1 MTMSV
6 VDRNEPF
13 PVASAAVSQNV
24 TCSMGSRWRPNHAQ
38 GRGGGRAIL
47 PAVSFRRTLWLI
59 FRGGLVLRAAFLLL
73 EPPTFPVGDERTYLT
88 WGTQYLPSA
97 RVAFSPFRMHLIFH
111 PPLYPYFIALVQSL
125 PGGLAVVQWVQVALS
140 ALLVPAVGRVGR
152 RAFGE
157 RTGLVAAGIT
167 AAFPELVWFAP
178 HFWSETVMLF
188 LLWWAIERLLEA
200 DEQGRVLP
208 AALGGVLLGLTA
220 LTRETVLYFA
230 PLGALWLAW
239 RPLRPRARLRGA
251 VFLAAVVLTVAPWT
265 LRNWMVFRTFIP
277 VSTSA
282 GLNLWQGNAGLT
294 REEVYEE
301 YGSVDGR
308 IDQYRYAT
316 RKGIQAILDRQPWW
330 VFEKFVAEMPRF
342 WGDSQTLIHLRRRA
356 YGERSPAF
364 TWAVSA
370 VVVLPYVAVLG
381 LFCVGLGRAPLNRRR
396 ALIAGFLAYYVLL
409 HVVAYGFPRYRL
421 PILPAVFLFA
431 AEGWLAGREGRLLPG
446 LGRRILVYVLAGGFA
461 AALIPGYA
469 ENVAHPAFHTSRD

>member
-1 MTMSV
+1 M
-6 VDRNEPF
+6 
-13 PVASAAVSQNV
+13 ASA
-24 TCSMGSRWRPNHAQ
+24 
-38 GRGGGRAIL
+38 GGVL
-47 PAVSFRRTLWLI
+47 SCPAVSFRRALWLI
-59 FRGGLVLRAAFLLL
+59 FLGGFALRAAFLLF

-88 WGTQYLPSA
+88 WGATYLPSG
-97 RVAFSPFRMHLIFH
+97 RVGFSPFRMHLVFH
-111 PPLYPYFIALVQSL
+111 PPLYPYFIAGLQSL

-140 ALLVPAVGRVGR
+140 ALLVPAVGRVGA

-188 LLWWAIERLLEA
+188 LLWWAFERLLEA
-200 DEQGRVLP
+200 DASGRARP
-208 AALGGVLLGLTA
+208 AAVAGVLLGLTA

-230 PLGALWLAW
+230 PLAALWLAW
-239 RPLRPRARLRGA
+239 KPSHPRGRRRAV
-251 VFLAAVVLTVAPWT
+251 VFLAAVVLAVAPWT
-265 LRNWMVFRTFIP
+265 IRNWIVFRTFIP
-277 VSTSA
+277 ISTSS
-282 GLNLWQGNAGLT
+282 GLNLWQGNTGLT

-330 VFEKFVAEMPRF
+330 VFEKVVAEMPRF

-370 VVVLPYVAVLG
+370 VVVVPYVGVLA
-381 LFCVGLGRAPLNRRR
+381 LFAVGLARTPLDRRR
-396 ALIAGFLAYYVLL
+396 ALVVGFLFYYVLL

-421 PILPAVFLFA
+421 PILPAVFMVA
-431 AEGWLAGREGRLLPG
+431 AAAWVGARERTLLPG
-446 LGRRILVYVLAGGFA
+446 RGRRVLAYALAGALA

-469 ENVAHPAFHTSRD
+469 ENVAHPAFHSARD

>member
-1 MTMSV
+1 MPVLT
-6 VDRNEPF
+6 EP
-13 PVASAAVSQNV
+13 P
-24 TCSMGSRWRPNHAQ
+24 
-38 GRGGGRAIL
+38 
-47 PAVSFRRTLWLI
+47 PAPPGAGQPFARTLWLI
-59 FRGGLVLRAAFLLL
+59 FLGGLALRAAFLVF

-88 WGTQYLPSA
+88 WGTQYLPSG
-97 RVAFSPFRMHLIFH
+97 RVGFSPFRMHLIFH
-111 PPLYPYFIALVQSL
+111 PPLYPYFIAGLQSL

-140 ALLVPAVGRVGR
+140 ALLVPAVGRAGA

-157 RTGLVAAGIT
+157 RTGLVAAAIT

-188 LLWWAIERLLEA
+188 LLWWAFERLLEA
-200 DEQGRVLP
+200 DAAGRALP
-208 AALGGVLLGLTA
+208 AVLAGVLFGLTA

-230 PLGALWLAW
+230 PLAALWLAW
-239 RPLRPRARLRGA
+239 RPSRPAARLRGA
-251 VFLAAVVLTVAPWT
+251 AFLAAVVLTVAPWT
-265 LRNWMVFRTFIP
+265 VRNWIQFRTFIP

-282 GLNLWQGNAGLT
+282 GLNLWQGNVGQT

-301 YGSVDGR
+301 YFSVDGR

-316 RKGIQAILDRQPWW
+316 RKGIEAILARQPWW
-330 VFEKFVAEMPRF
+330 IFEKVVAEMPHF

-356 YGERSPAF
+356 YGERAPAF
-364 TWAVSA
+364 TWAVAA

-381 LFCVGLGRAPLNRRR
+381 LFAVGLALTPLDRRR
-396 ALIAGFLAYYVLL
+396 ALIAAFLGYYVLL

-431 AEGWLAGREGRLLPG
+431 AAGGVAWREGTLRPG
-446 LGRRILVYVLAGGFA
+446 VGRRALAYALGGGLALSLV
-461 AALIPGYA
+461 PGYA

>member
-1 MTMSV
+1 M
-6 VDRNEPF
+6 
-13 PVASAAVSQNV
+13 ASA
-24 TCSMGSRWRPNHAQ
+24 
-38 GRGGGRAIL
+38 GGVL
-47 PAVSFRRTLWLI
+47 SCPAVSFRRALWLI
-59 FRGGLVLRAAFLLL
+59 FLGGFALRAAFLLF

-88 WGTQYLPSA
+88 WGATYLPSG
-97 RVAFSPFRMHLIFH
+97 RVGFSPFRMHLVFH
-111 PPLYPYFIALVQSL
+111 PPLYPYFIAGLQSL

-140 ALLVPAVGRVGR
+140 ALLVPAVGRVGA

-188 LLWWAIERLLEA
+188 LLWWAFERLLEA
-200 DEQGRVLP
+200 DASGRARP
-208 AALGGVLLGLTA
+208 AAVAGVLLGLTA

-230 PLGALWLAW
+230 PLAALWLAW
-239 RPLRPRARLRGA
+239 KPSHPRGRRRAV
-251 VFLAAVVLTVAPWT
+251 VFLAAVVLAVAPWT
-265 LRNWMVFRTFIP
+265 IRNWIVFRTFIP
-277 VSTSA
+277 ISTSS
-282 GLNLWQGNAGLT
+282 GLNLWQGNTGLT

-330 VFEKFVAEMPRF
+330 VFEKVVAEMPRF

-370 VVVLPYVAVLG
+370 VVVVPYVGVLA
-381 LFCVGLGRAPLNRRR
+381 LFAVGLARTPLDRRR
-396 ALIAGFLAYYVLL
+396 ALVVGFLFYYVLL

-421 PILPAVFLFA
+421 PILPAVFILA
-431 AEGWLAGREGRLLPG
+431 AAAWVGARERTLLPG
-446 LGRRILVYVLAGGFA
+446 RGRRVLAYVLAGALA
-461 AALIPGYA
+461 AALIPSYA
-469 ENVAHPAFHTSRD
+469 ENVAHPAFHTSHD

>member
-1 MTMSV
+1 M
-6 VDRNEPF
+6 
-13 PVASAAVSQNV
+13 ASA
-24 TCSMGSRWRPNHAQ
+24 
-38 GRGGGRAIL
+38 GGVL
-47 PAVSFRRTLWLI
+47 SCPAVSFRRALWLI
-59 FRGGLVLRAAFLLL
+59 FLGGFALRAAFLLF

-88 WGTQYLPSA
+88 WGATYLPSG
-97 RVAFSPFRMHLIFH
+97 RVGFSPFRMHLIFH
-111 PPLYPYFIALVQSL
+111 PPLYPYFIAGLQSL

-140 ALLVPAVGRVGR
+140 ALLVPAVGRVGA

-188 LLWWAIERLLEA
+188 LLWWAFERLLEA
-200 DEQGRVLP
+200 DASGRARP
-208 AALGGVLLGLTA
+208 AAVAGVLLGLTA

-230 PLGALWLAW
+230 PLAALWLAW
-239 RPLRPRARLRGA
+239 KPSHPRGRRRAV
-251 VFLAAVVLTVAPWT
+251 VFLAAVVLAVAPWT
-265 LRNWMVFRTFIP
+265 IRNWIVFRTFIP
-277 VSTSA
+277 ISTSS
-282 GLNLWQGNAGLT
+282 GLNLWQGNTGLT

-330 VFEKFVAEMPRF
+330 VFEKVVAEMPRF

-370 VVVLPYVAVLG
+370 VVVVPYVAVLA
-381 LFCVGLGRAPLNRRR
+381 LFAVGLARTPLDRRH
-396 ALIAGFLAYYVLL
+396 ALVVGFLFYYVLL

-421 PILPAVFLFA
+421 PILPAVFILA
-431 AEGWLAGREGRLLPG
+431 AAAWVGARERTLRPGRGRRVLAYALAGAL
-446 LGRRILVYVLAGGFA
+446 A
-461 AALIPGYA
+461 AALIPSYA
-469 ENVAHPAFHTSRD
+469 ENVAHPAFHTSHD

>member
-1 MTMSV
+1 
-6 VDRNEPF
+6 
-13 PVASAAVSQNV
+13 
-24 TCSMGSRWRPNHAQ
+24 
-38 GRGGGRAIL
+38 L
-47 PAVSFRRTLWLI
+47 
-59 FRGGLVLRAAFLLL
+59 
-73 EPPTFPVGDERTYLT
+73 
-88 WGTQYLPSA
+88 
-97 RVAFSPFRMHLIFH
+97 
-111 PPLYPYFIALVQSL
+111 QSL

-140 ALLVPAVGRVGR
+140 ALLVPAVGRVGA

-157 RTGLVAAGIT
+157 RTGLVAAAIT

-188 LLWWAIERLLEA
+188 LLWWGFERLLEA
-200 DEQGRVLP
+200 DAGGRVLP
-208 AALGGVLLGLTA
+208 AALAGVLFGLTA
-220 LTRETVLYFA
+220 LTRETVLYFG
-230 PLGALWLAW
+230 PLAALWLAW
-239 RPLRPRARLRGA
+239 RAPRPSARLRGA

-265 LRNWMVFRTFIP
+265 LRNWLQFRTVIP

-294 REEVYEE
+294 REEIYDE

-316 RKGIQAILDRQPWW
+316 RKGIEAILARQPWW
-330 VFEKFVAEMPRF
+330 IFEKFVAEMPRF

-370 VVVLPYVAVLG
+370 VVVVPYVAALG
-381 LFCVGLGRAPLNRRR
+381 LFALGLARTPLDRRR
-396 ALIAGFLAYYVLL
+396 ALIAGFLGYYVLL

-431 AEGWLAGREGRLLPG
+431 AAGGVAWREGTLLPG
-446 LGRRILVYVLAGGFA
+446 AGRRALALALAGGLA
-461 AALIPGYA
+461 IALIPGYA
-469 ENVAHPAFHTSRD
+469 ENVEHPAFHTARD

>member
-1 MTMSV
+1 M
-6 VDRNEPF
+6 
-13 PVASAAVSQNV
+13 ASA
-24 TCSMGSRWRPNHAQ
+24 
-38 GRGGGRAIL
+38 GGVL
-47 PAVSFRRTLWLI
+47 SCPAVSFRRAQWLI
-59 FRGGLVLRAAFLLL
+59 FLGGFALRAAFLLF

-88 WGTQYLPSA
+88 WGATYLPSG
-97 RVAFSPFRMHLIFH
+97 RVGFSPFRMHLIFH
-111 PPLYPYFIALVQSL
+111 PPLYPYFIAGLQSL

-140 ALLVPAVGRVGR
+140 ALLVPAVGRVGA

-188 LLWWAIERLLEA
+188 LLWWAFERLLEA
-200 DEQGRVLP
+200 DASGRARP
-208 AALGGVLLGLTA
+208 AAVAGVLLGLTA

-230 PLGALWLAW
+230 PLAALWLAW
-239 RPLRPRARLRGA
+239 KPSHPRGRRRAV
-251 VFLAAVVLTVAPWT
+251 VFLAAVVLAVAPWT
-265 LRNWMVFRTFIP
+265 IRNWIVFRTFIP
-277 VSTSA
+277 VSTSS

-330 VFEKFVAEMPRF
+330 VFEKVVAEMPRF

-370 VVVLPYVAVLG
+370 VVVLPYVAILA
-381 LFCVGLGRAPLNRRR
+381 LFAVGLARTPLDRRR
-396 ALIAGFLAYYVLL
+396 ALVVGFLFYYVLL

-421 PILPAVFLFA
+421 PILPAVFILA
-431 AEGWLAGREGRLLPG
+431 AAAWVGGREKTLLPG
-446 LGRRILVYVLAGGFA
+446 RGRRVLAYALAGALA

-469 ENVAHPAFHTSRD
+469 ENVAHPAFHSARD

>member
-1 MTMSV
+1 MST
-6 VDRNEPF
+6 EP
-13 PVASAAVSQNV
+13 Q
-24 TCSMGSRWRPNHAQ
+24 
-38 GRGGGRAIL
+38 
-47 PAVSFRRTLWLI
+47 PATPGTGQPFARTIRLI
-59 FRGGLVLRAAFLLL
+59 FLGGLALRGAFLLL
-73 EPPTFPVGDERTYLT
+73 EPSTFPVGDERTYLT

-111 PPLYPYFIALVQSL
+111 PPLYPYFIAGLRSL

-140 ALLVPAVGRVGR
+140 ALLVPAVGRVGA
-152 RAFGE
+152 RAFSE
-157 RTGLVAAGIT
+157 RTGLVAAAIT
-167 AAFPELVWFAP
+167 ALFPELVWFAP

-188 LLWWAIERLLEA
+188 LLWWAFERLLEA
-200 DEQGRVLP
+200 DATGRVLP
-208 AALGGVLLGLTA
+208 AVLAGVLFGLTA

-230 PLGALWLAW
+230 PLAALWLAW
-239 RPLRPRARLRGA
+239 RSPRPSARLRGA

-265 LRNWMVFRTFIP
+265 VRNWLVFRTFIP

-294 REEVYEE
+294 REEIYDE

-316 RKGIQAILDRQPWW
+316 RKGIEAILARQPWW
-330 VFEKFVAEMPRF
+330 IFEKFVAEMPRF

-356 YGERSPAF
+356 YGERAPAF

-370 VVVLPYVAVLG
+370 VVVVPYVAVLG
-381 LFCVGLGRAPLNRRR
+381 LFALGFARTPLDRRR
-396 ALIAGFLAYYVLL
+396 ALIAAFLGYYVLL

-431 AEGWLAGREGRLLPG
+431 AAGGVAWREGTLRPG
-446 LGRRILVYVLAGGFA
+446 LGRRVLAG
-461 AALIPGYA
+461 ALAGGLALSLVPGYK
-469 ENVAHPAFHTSRD
+469 ENAQHPAFHTSRD

>member
-1 MTMSV
+1 VSI
-6 VDRNEPF
+6 EPQPAPPGAGRRF
-13 PVASAAVSQNV
+13 A
-24 TCSMGSRWRPNHAQ
+24 RP
-38 GRGGGRAIL
+38 
-47 PAVSFRRTLWLI
+47 LWLI
-59 FRGGLVLRAAFLLL
+59 FLAGLALRAAFLVF

-97 RVAFSPFRMHLIFH
+97 RVGFSPFRMHLIFH
-111 PPLYPYFIALVQSL
+111 PPLYPYFVAGLQSF

-140 ALLVPAVGRVGR
+140 ALLVPAVGRVGA

-157 RTGLVAAGIT
+157 HAGLVAAGIT

-188 LLWWAIERLLEA
+188 LLWWAFERLLEA
-200 DEQGRVLP
+200 DATGRAFPAVL
-208 AALGGVLLGLTA
+208 AGVLLGMTA

-230 PLGALWLAW
+230 PLAALWLAW
-239 RPLRPRARLRGA
+239 RPSRPAGRLRGA
-251 VFLAAVVLTVAPWT
+251 AFLAAVVLTVAPWT
-265 LRNWMVFRTFIP
+265 VRNWMVFRTFIP

-282 GLNLWQGNAGLT
+282 GLNLWQGNVGQP

-301 YGSVDGR
+301 YFSVDGR

-316 RKGIQAILDRQPWW
+316 RKGIEAILARQPWW
-330 VFEKFVAEMPRF
+330 IFEKLVAEMPHF

-356 YGERSPAF
+356 YGEREPAF
-364 TWAVSA
+364 TWAVAA

-381 LFCVGLGRAPLNRRR
+381 LFAVGLALTPLDHRR
-396 ALIAGFLAYYVLL
+396 ALVAGFCAYYVLL

-431 AEGWLAGREGRLLPG
+431 AAGWVGWREHALARG
-446 LGRRILVYVLAGGFA
+446 LGRRLLAGALALGLA
-461 AALIPGYA
+461 LSLIPGYA
-469 ENVAHPAFHTSRD
+469 ENLAHPAFHSARD